1 MEKTLVIKNKT
12 GLHARPAALF
22 SQKASSFASDIKIE
36 ANGKSIN
43 AKSILSVLSLGI
55 TQGTEIK
62 LTAEGPDGS
71 QALDALAE
79 LISTFKD

>member
-1 MEKTLVIKNKT
+1 MEKTLKIKNKT

-22 SQKASSFASDIKIE
+22 SQKAASFNCDIKLE

-43 AKSILSVLSLGI
+43 AKSILSVLSLGV

-62 LTAEGPDGS
+62 LIANGADENEAIS
-71 QALDALAE
+71 ALTD
-79 LISTFKD
+79 LINSFED